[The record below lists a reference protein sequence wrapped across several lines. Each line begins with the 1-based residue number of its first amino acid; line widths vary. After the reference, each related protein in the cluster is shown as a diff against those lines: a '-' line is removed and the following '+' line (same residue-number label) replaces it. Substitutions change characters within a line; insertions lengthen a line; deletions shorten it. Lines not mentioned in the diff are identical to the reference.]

1 MQLQLFGA
9 GRFFKTAE
17 RLQFLTR
24 VDLFSAVF
32 ARRGLSCLLFFF
44 LLRRGTFNH
53 CGRSKASIFEH
64 HGWFLFQTAFSLRS
78 EQNG

>member
-1 MQLQLFGA
+1 MQSVFSRWSKLTYAVTAFGA

-32 ARRGLSCLLFFF
+32 ARAVCHVYFFF
-44 LLRRGTFNH
+44 LKTGTFNH
-53 CGRSKASIFEH
+53 CGR
-64 HGWFLFQTAFSLRS
+64 
-78 EQNG
+78 